1 MTDDHKHSHNHSEN
15 NPVVHDH
22 QHDHSGAP
30 NHSPQQSHRDG
41 HSHAHGHAHVPQNFD
56 RAFLIGIILNISFV
70 GIEAGYGVF
79 SNSLALLADAGH
91 NLSDVLGLVIAWVAI
106 ALSKRKPDHQFTFG
120 LKGSSILAA
129 LGNSVFLLL
138 TIGAIVWEAIERFQN
153 PTAMKSNIVIAVALC
168 GVIVNGITAYLFHR
182 GHKEDINIKGAY
194 LHMLADAVVSVGV
207 AVAGVVYIFTKWA
220 WIDPLVSIIVC
231 IVIFKGT
238 WSLLKESLQLA
249 LKAVP
254 TGIDRTA
261 VYTFLKSQKN
271 VSTVHDLHIWG
282 MSTTENALTAHI
294 VIPQGHPGD
303 GFLHHLAGDL
313 KSKFNIGHS
322 TIQIELGNDSAHRCE
337 LESDEVV

>member
-120 LKGSSILAA
+120 LKGSPI
-129 LGNSVFLLL
+129 NSSGYGL
-138 TIGAIVWEAIERFQN
+138 ER
-153 PTAMKSNIVIAVALC
+153 K
-168 GVIVNGITAYLFHR
+168 
-182 GHKEDINIKGAY
+182 
-194 LHMLADAVVSVGV
+194 
-207 AVAGVVYIFTKWA
+207 
-220 WIDPLVSIIVC
+220 
-231 IVIFKGT
+231 
-238 WSLLKESLQLA
+238 LQ
-249 LKAVP
+249 
-254 TGIDRTA
+254 R
-261 VYTFLKSQKN
+261 FFEQ
-271 VSTVHDLHIWG
+271 
-282 MSTTENALTAHI
+282 
-294 VIPQGHPGD
+294 
-303 GFLHHLAGDL
+303 
-313 KSKFNIGHS
+313 
-322 TIQIELGNDSAHRCE
+322 
-337 LESDEVV
+337 